1 MLEEMDFFVE
11 STNLPMFFRVKPAK
25 GYRYL
30 QIARSVRRGKTV
42 RQEIIA
48 TLGRLDV
55 LQETGQLESLLRSGL
70 RYARKVK
77 VLDAHAAGETEAVS
91 ISKIGPDLVFGRL
104 WKSMGLE
111 DIIRGLAGEGKHK
124 FDLERVVYLTVLHR
138 LFASGSDRAAE
149 VWKENYRIPGTD
161 ELWLHQLYRTMG
173 WLGEELEPGLRGA
186 PRCTKDLI
194 EEALFDRS
202 RDLFSEVGLVFFDT
216 TSIYFEG
223 QGGQSIGR
231 HGHSKDHRPDLR
243 QMIVGIALDAE
254 GRPICCE
261 MWPGNT
267 TDVKSLVPVV
277 ERMRAKFRVRE
288 VCVVADRGFVSEAT
302 VAALGKMDPPVHYV
316 LGARMRRTKEVGE
329 VVLKSRAPWQEVTSE
344 RNNPKD
350 PAPLK
355 VKDVEVDGRRYVVC
369 LNEEEKRKDAH
380 DRAAIIESLHKALKG
395 GDKSLVGNKGF
406 RRFLKAGGRGHFTV
420 DEKQIREDERYD
432 GIFVLRTD
440 TDHDAE
446 TVAQV
451 YKTLWMVEDTFRTA
465 KSILETRPIYHKCD
479 ETIRGHVFCS
489 FLALCLKRELEIQ
502 MDEKGLQAEWAEII
516 RGLDNLQQVELTLQG
531 SRFLLRSEIKGH
543 ASQAIRAAEVAMP
556 PVLQEIT

>member
-1 MLEEMDFFVE
+1 
-11 STNLPMFFRVKPAK
+11 MFFRVKPAK

-55 LQETGQLESLLRSGL
+55 LQQSGQLDSLLRSGL
-70 RYARKVK
+70 RFARKVK
-77 VLDAHAAGETEAVS
+77 VLDAHAAGQTEPVS
-91 ISKIGPDLVFGRL
+91 IAKVGPDLVFGRL
-104 WKSMGLE
+104 WEATGLRE
-111 DIIRGLAGEGKHK
+111 IVGGLAGGRKHG
-124 FDLERVVYLTVLHR
+124 FDLERGVYLTVLHR

-149 VWKENYRIPGTD
+149 VWKENYRIPGAED
-161 ELWLHQLYRTMG
+161 LCLHQLYRTMG
-173 WLGEELEPGLRGA
+173 WLGEGIGEGLMGS

-194 EEALFDRS
+194 EEALFDRG

-223 QGGQSIGR
+223 NGGESIGQR
-231 HGHSKDHRPDLR
+231 GHSKDHRPDLR

-267 TDVKSLVPVV
+267 TDVKSLVPVI

-288 VCVVADRGFVSEAT
+288 VCVVADRGFVSKAT
-302 VAALGKMDPPVHYV
+302 IAAMGKMDPPVHYV
-316 LGARMRRTKEVGE
+316 IGVRMRRTKEVGE
-329 VVLKSRAPWQEVTSE
+329 VVLKDRSAWQEVTPE
-344 RNNPKD
+344 RTRTKD

-355 VKDVEVDGRRYVVC
+355 VKDLEVEGRRYVVC

-380 DRAAIIESLHKALKG
+380 DRAAILESLGKALKG

-406 RRFLKAGGRGHFTV
+406 RRFLKSGGRGRFAV
-420 DEKQIREDERYD
+420 DEEQVRRDAKYD

-446 TVAQV
+446 TVACI

-465 KSILETRPIYHKCD
+465 KSILDTRPIYHKCD
-479 ETIRGHVFCS
+479 ATIRGHVFCS
-489 FLALCLKRELEIQ
+489 FLALCLKRELELRLE
-502 MDEKGLQAEWAEII
+502 EKKLEAEWAEII
-516 RGLDNLQQVELTLQG
+516 RGLDNLQQVELKLQG
-531 SRFLLRSEIKGH
+531 SRFLLRSAITGH
-543 ASQAIRAAEVAMP
+543 ASQAVRAAEVALP
-556 PVLQEIT
+556 SVLEEIA

>member
-1 MLEEMDFFVE
+1 
-11 STNLPMFFRVKPAK
+11 MFFRVKPAK

-55 LQETGQLESLLRSGL
+55 LQDSGQLDSLLRSGL
-70 RYARKVK
+70 RFARKVK
-77 VLDAHAAGETEAVS
+77 VLDAHAAGEIKPVS

-104 WKSMGLE
+104 WEAMGFSEIL
-111 DIIRGLAGEGKHK
+111 RGLAARRKHE
-124 FDLERVVYLTVLHR
+124 FDLERAVYLTVLHR

-149 VWKENYRIPGTD
+149 VWKENYRLAGAEDI
-161 ELWLHQLYRTMG
+161 WLHQLYRTMG
-173 WLGEELEPGLRGA
+173 WLGEKIGKGLMGT

-194 EEALFDRS
+194 EEALFDRG

-223 QGGQSIGR
+223 RGGESIGQ

-243 QMIVGIALDAE
+243 QMIVGIALDVD

-267 TDVKSLVPVV
+267 TDVKSLVPVI

-288 VCVVADRGFVSEAT
+288 VCVVADRGFVSAAT
-302 VAALGKMDPPVHYV
+302 IAAMEEMEPPVHYV
-316 LGARMRRTKEVGE
+316 IGVRMRRSKEVGE
-329 VVLKSRAPWQEVTSE
+329 VVLKNRSAWQEVTPE
-344 RNNPKD
+344 RTRPKD

-355 VKDVEVDGRRYVVC
+355 VKDLKVEGRRYVVC

-380 DRAAIIESLHKALKG
+380 DRAAILESLGKALQG

-406 RRFLKAGGRGHFTV
+406 RRFLKTEGRGHFAI
-420 DEKQIREDERYD
+420 DEKQVREDERYD

-446 TVAQV
+446 TVANI

-465 KSILETRPIYHKCD
+465 KSILDTRPIYHKCD

-489 FLALCLKRELEIQ
+489 FLALCLKRELELRL
-502 MDEKGLQAEWAEII
+502 ESKGLKAEWAEII
-516 RGLDNLQQVELTLQG
+516 QGLDNLQQVELHLQG
-531 SRFLLRSEIKGH
+531 SRFLMRSDITGH
-543 ASQAIRAAEVAMP
+543 ASQAVRAAEVALP
-556 PVLQEIT
+556 PVLQEIP

>member
-1 MLEEMDFFVE
+1 ME
-11 STNLPMFFRVKPAK
+11 STVFAVFFRVKPAK

-48 TLGRLDV
+48 TLGRLDI
-55 LQETGQLESLLRSGL
+55 LQESGQLDSLLRSGL
-70 RYARKVK
+70 RFARRVK
-77 VLDAHAAGETEAVS
+77 VLDAHAAGETEPVS
-91 ISKIGPDLVFGRL
+91 IRKIGPDLVFARL
-104 WKSMGLE
+104 WQSMGLAE
-111 DIIRGLAGEGKHK
+111 IVAGLAARRKHG
-124 FDLERVVYLTVLHR
+124 FDLERAVYLTVLHR

-149 VWKENYRIPGTD
+149 VWKENYRIPGAED
-161 ELWLHQLYRTMG
+161 LCLHQLYRTMS
-173 WLGEELEPGLRGA
+173 WLGEEIGEGLMGS

-194 EEALFDRS
+194 EEALFDRG

-223 QGGQSIGR
+223 QGGESIGQY
-231 HGHSKDHRPDLR
+231 GHSKDHRPDLR
-243 QMIVGIALDAE
+243 QMIVGIALDVE

-267 TDVKSLVPVV
+267 TDVKSLVPVI

-302 VAALGKMDPPVHYV
+302 IQAMEAMEPPVHYV
-316 LGARMRRTKEVGE
+316 IGVRMRRSKEVGE
-329 VVLKSRAPWQEVTSE
+329 VVLRDRSPWEEVTPE
-344 RNNPKD
+344 RVRSKD

-355 VKDVEVDGRRYVVC
+355 VKDLEVEGRRYVVC

-380 DRAAIIESLHKALKG
+380 DRAAILDSLQKALQA

-406 RRFLKAGGRGHFTV
+406 RRFLQTQGRGHFAI
-420 DEKQIREDERYD
+420 DEKQVREDAKYD
-432 GIFVLRTD
+432 GLFVLRTD

-446 TVAQV
+446 TVAHV
-451 YKTLWMVEDTFRTA
+451 YKTLWMVEDSFRTA
-465 KSILETRPIYHKCD
+465 KSILDTRPIYHKCD

-489 FLALCLKRELEIQ
+489 FLALCLKRELELRL
-502 MDEKGLQAEWAEII
+502 DAKGLEAEWAEII
-516 RGLDNLQQVELTLQG
+516 RGLDNLQQVELLLQG
-531 SRFLLRSEIKGH
+531 SRFLLRGQMSGD
-543 ASQAIRAAEVAMP
+543 ASQALRAAEVAVP
-556 PVLQEIT
+556 PVLQEIS

>member
-1 MLEEMDFFVE
+1 V
-11 STNLPMFFRVKPAK
+11 FFRVKPAK

-55 LQETGQLESLLRSGL
+55 LQQSGQLDSLLRSGL
-70 RYARKVK
+70 RFAQKVK
-77 VLDAHAAGETEAVS
+77 VLDAHAAGETQPVS
-91 ISKIGPDLVFGRL
+91 IAKIGPDLVFGRL

-111 DIIRGLAGEGKHK
+111 RIVSEMAGKRRHE
-124 FDLERVVYLTVLHR
+124 FDLERAVYLTVLHR
-138 LFASGSDRAAE
+138 LFVSGSDRAAE
-149 VWKENYRIPGTD
+149 AWKENYRIAGAQ
-161 ELWLHQLYRTMG
+161 ELSLHQLYRAMG
-173 WLGEELEPGLRGA
+173 WLGEEIGPGVLGS

-194 EEALFDRS
+194 EEALFDRR

-223 QGGQSIGR
+223 KGGESIGR

-243 QMIVGIALDAE
+243 QMIVGIALDVE

-267 TDVKSLVPVV
+267 ADAKSLVPVV
-277 ERMRAKFRVRE
+277 ARMRAKFRVRE
-288 VCVVADRGFVSEAT
+288 ICVVADRGMVSEAT
-302 VAALGKMDPPVHYV
+302 LEALGKMDPPVHYIIGV
-316 LGARMRRTKEVGE
+316 RMRRTKEVGE
-329 VVLKSRAPWQEVTSE
+329 VVLKSRAAWKEVTPE
-344 RNNPKD
+344 RVRAKD

-355 VKDVEVDGRRYVVC
+355 VKEVEVEGRRYVVC

-380 DRAAIIESLHKALKG
+380 DRAAILESLRKALKS

-406 RRFLKAGGRGHFTV
+406 RRFLKTEGERHFAI
-420 DEKQIREDERYD
+420 DEKQVAAEERYD
-432 GIFVLRTD
+432 GLFVLRTD

-446 TVAQV
+446 TVAAV

-489 FLALCLKRELEIQ
+489 FLALCLKRDLELRLK
-502 MDEKGLQAEWAEII
+502 EKGLDAEWAEVI
-516 RGLDNLQQVELTLQG
+516 RGLDNLQQVELLLQG

-556 PVLQEIT
+556 PVLQELS

>member
-1 MLEEMDFFVE
+1 
-11 STNLPMFFRVKPAK
+11 MFFRVKPAK

-55 LQETGQLESLLRSGL
+55 LQESGQLDRLLRSGL
-70 RYARKVK
+70 RFARRVK
-77 VLDAHAAGETEAVS
+77 VLDAHAAGETEPVS
-91 ISKIGPDLVFGRL
+91 IRKIGPELVFGRL
-104 WKSMGLE
+104 WQSTGLKE
-111 DIIRGLAGEGKHK
+111 IVAGLAAKRKHG
-124 FDLERVVYLTVLHR
+124 FDLEWGVYLSVLHR

-149 VWKENYRIPGTD
+149 VWKENYRIPGA
-161 ELWLHQLYRTMG
+161 ESLCLHQLYRTMG
-173 WLGEELEPGLRGA
+173 WRGEEIGAGLMGA

-194 EEALFDRS
+194 EEALFDRG

-223 QGGQSIGR
+223 RGGDTIGQY
-231 HGHSKDHRPDLR
+231 GHSKDHRPDLR
-243 QMIVGIALDAE
+243 QMIVGIALDVE

-267 TDVKSLVPVV
+267 TDVKSLIPVI
-277 ERMRAKFRVRE
+277 ERMRAKFRVQE
-288 VCVVADRGFVSEAT
+288 VCVVADRGFISKATIRAMEA
-302 VAALGKMDPPVHYV
+302 MEPPVHYV
-316 LGARMRRTKEVGE
+316 IGARMRRSKEVGE
-329 VVLKSRAPWQEVTSE
+329 VVLKDRSAWREVTPE
-344 RNNPKD
+344 RVGSKD

-355 VKDVEVDGRRYVVC
+355 VKDVEVEGRRYVVC

-380 DRAAIIESLHKALKG
+380 DRGAILESLEKALRG

-406 RRFLKAGGRGHFTV
+406 RRFLKTQERGRFAI
-420 DEKQIREDERYD
+420 DEKQVREDAKYD
-432 GIFVLRTD
+432 GVFVLRTD

-446 TVAQV
+446 TVANV

-465 KSILETRPIYHKCD
+465 KSILDTRPIYHKCD

-489 FLALCLKRELEIQ
+489 FLALCLKRELELRLE
-502 MDEKGLQAEWAEII
+502 EKGLEAEWAEII
-516 RGLDNLQQVELTLQG
+516 RGLDNLQEVELLLQG
-531 SRFLLRSEIKGH
+531 SRFLLRGKVSGD
-543 ASQAIRAAEVAMP
+543 ASQALRAAEVAVP
-556 PVLQEIT
+556 PVLREIR

>member
-1 MLEEMDFFVE
+1 MESNVFVV
-11 STNLPMFFRVKPAK
+11 FFRVKPAK

-55 LQETGQLESLLRSGL
+55 LQESGQLDSLLRGGL
-70 RYARKVK
+70 RFARRVK
-77 VLDAHAAGETEAVS
+77 VLDAHAAGETEPVA
-91 ISKIGPDLVFGRL
+91 IRKIGPDLVFGRL
-104 WKSMGLE
+104 WQAMGLAE
-111 DIIRGLAGEGKHK
+111 IVAGLGAKRKHG
-124 FDLERVVYLTVLHR
+124 FDLERAVYLTVLHR

-149 VWKENYRIPGTD
+149 VWKENYRIPGAED
-161 ELWLHQLYRTMG
+161 LCLHQLYRTMG
-173 WLGEELEPGLRGA
+173 WLGEEIGEGLMGS

-194 EEALFDRS
+194 EEALFDRG

-216 TSIYFEG
+216 TSIDFEG
-223 QGGQSIGR
+223 QGGESIGQY
-231 HGHSKDHRPDLR
+231 GHSKDHRPDLR
-243 QMIVGIALDAE
+243 QMIVGIALDVE

-267 TDVKSLVPVV
+267 TDVKSLVPVI

-302 VAALGKMDPPVHYV
+302 IQAMEAMEPPVHYV
-316 LGARMRRTKEVGE
+316 IGVRMRRSKEVGE
-329 VVLKSRAPWQEVTSE
+329 VVLRDRSRWQEVTPE
-344 RNNPKD
+344 RVRSKD

-355 VKDVEVDGRRYVVC
+355 VKDLEVEGRRYVVC

-380 DRAAIIESLHKALKG
+380 DRAAILESLQKALQG
-395 GDKSLVGNKGF
+395 GDKSLIGNKGF
-406 RRFLKAGGRGHFTV
+406 RRFLQTQGPGHFAI
-420 DEKQIREDERYD
+420 DEKQVREDAKYD
-432 GIFVLRTD
+432 GLFVLRTD

-446 TVAQV
+446 TVAHV

-465 KSILETRPIYHKCD
+465 KSILDTRPIYHKCD

-489 FLALCLKRELEIQ
+489 FLALCLKRELELRL
-502 MDEKGLQAEWAEII
+502 EAKGLEAEWAEII
-516 RGLDNLQQVELTLQG
+516 RGLDHLQQVELLLQG
-531 SRFLLRSEIKGH
+531 SRFLLRGQMSGD
-543 ASQAIRAAEVAMP
+543 ASQALRAAEVAVP
-556 PVLQEIT
+556 PVLQEIS

>member
-1 MLEEMDFFVE
+1 
-11 STNLPMFFRVKPAK
+11 MFFRTKPAK

-48 TLGRLDV
+48 TVGRLDV
-55 LQETGQLESLLRSGL
+55 LQESGQLDSLLRSGL
-70 RYARKVK
+70 RFARRVK
-77 VLDAHAAGETEAVS
+77 VLDAHAAGQTEPVS
-91 ISKIGPDLVFGRL
+91 IIKVGPDLVFGRL
-104 WKSMGLE
+104 WETTGLAA
-111 DIIRGLAGEGKHK
+111 IVRGLAGGRKHE
-124 FDLERVVYLTVLHR
+124 FDLERAVYLTVLHR

-149 VWKENYRIPGTD
+149 VWKENYRIPGA
-161 ELWLHQLYRTMG
+161 EGLCLHQLYRTMG
-173 WLGEELEPGLRGA
+173 WLGEEIGQGLMGS

-194 EEALFDRS
+194 EEELFERG

-223 QGGQSIGR
+223 QGGESIGQ

-243 QMIVGIALDAE
+243 QMIVGVALDVE

-267 TDVKSLVPVV
+267 TDVKSLIPVV
-277 ERMRAKFRVRE
+277 ERMRTKFRVRE
-288 VCVVADRGFVSEAT
+288 VCVVSDRGFVSEANIS
-302 VAALGKMDPPVHYV
+302 AMERMDPPVHYV
-316 LGARMRRTKEVGE
+316 IGVRMRRVKEVGE
-329 VVLKSRAPWQEVTSE
+329 VVLKDRSAWREVTPE
-344 RNNPKD
+344 RKRAKD

-355 VKDVEVDGRRYVVC
+355 VKDLEVDGRRYVVC
-369 LNEEEKRKDAH
+369 LNEEEKRKDAR
-380 DRAAIIESLHKALKG
+380 DREAIVESLGKALKG

-406 RRFLKAGGRGHFTV
+406 RRFLKSSGRGGFAI
-420 DEKQIREDERYD
+420 DEEQVRRDAKYD

-446 TVAQV
+446 TVADI

-465 KSILETRPIYHKCD
+465 KSILDTRPIYHKCD

-489 FLALCLKRELEIQ
+489 FLALCLKRELELRLE
-502 MDEKGLQAEWAEII
+502 EKDLEAEWAQII
-516 RGLDNLQQVELTLQG
+516 RGLDNLQLVELKAQG
-531 SRFLLRSEIKGH
+531 SRFLLRSQITGD
-543 ASQAIRAAEVAMP
+543 ASQALRADEVAMP
-556 PVLQEIT
+556 PVIQEVA

>member
-1 MLEEMDFFVE
+1 ME
-11 STNLPMFFRVKPAK
+11 SNLIAVFFRVKPAK

-48 TLGRLDV
+48 TLGRLDL
-55 LQETGQLESLLRSGL
+55 LQQSGQLDSLLRSGL
-70 RYARKVK
+70 RFARRVK
-77 VLDAHAAGETEAVS
+77 VLDAHAAGETEPVS

-104 WKSMGLE
+104 WQSMGLAE
-111 DIIRGLAGEGKHK
+111 IVGGLAAKRKHS
-124 FDLERVVYLTVLHR
+124 FDLERAVYLTVLHR

-149 VWKENYRIPGTD
+149 MWKENYRIPGAED
-161 ELWLHQLYRTMG
+161 LCLHQLYRTMG
-173 WLGEELEPGLRGA
+173 WLGEEIGQGLMGS

-194 EEALFDRS
+194 EEALFDRG

-223 QGGQSIGR
+223 QGGESIGQY
-231 HGHSKDHRPDLR
+231 GHSKDHRPDLR
-243 QMIVGIALDAE
+243 QMIVGIALDVE

-267 TDVKSLVPVV
+267 TDVKSLIPVI

-302 VAALGKMDPPVHYV
+302 IQAMEAMEPRVHYV
-316 LGARMRRTKEVGE
+316 IGVRMRRSKEVGE
-329 VVLKSRAPWQEVTSE
+329 VVLRDRSPWQEVTPE
-344 RNNPKD
+344 RIGSKD
-350 PAPLK
+350 PSPLK
-355 VKDVEVDGRRYVVC
+355 VKDLEVEGRRYVVC

-380 DRAAIIESLHKALKG
+380 DRAAILESLQKALQG

-406 RRFLKAGGRGHFTV
+406 RRFLQTQGRGHFAI
-420 DEKQIREDERYD
+420 DEKQVREDAKYD
-432 GIFVLRTD
+432 GLFVLRTD

-446 TVAQV
+446 TVAHV

-465 KSILETRPIYHKCD
+465 KSILDTRPIYHKCD

-489 FLALCLKRELEIQ
+489 FLALCLKRELELRL
-502 MDEKGLQAEWAEII
+502 EAKGLAAEWADII
-516 RGLDNLQQVELTLQG
+516 RGLDNLQQVELLLQG
-531 SRFLLRSEIKGH
+531 SRFLLRGQMTGD
-543 ASQAIRAAEVAMP
+543 ASQALRATEVAVP
-556 PVLQEIT
+556 PVLQEIS